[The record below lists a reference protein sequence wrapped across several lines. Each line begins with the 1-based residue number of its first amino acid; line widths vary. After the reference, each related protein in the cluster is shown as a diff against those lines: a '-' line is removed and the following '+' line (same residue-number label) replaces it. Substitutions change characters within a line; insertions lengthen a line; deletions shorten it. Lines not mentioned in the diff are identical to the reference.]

1 LDYYPFGGF
10 NSTIESFL
18 LGKICITCA
27 GERISGKFTQG
38 LYRKMGIT
46 EFICDSEKE
55 YISKAVRYGKNC
67 DERKKY
73 EKMILENVSK
83 IIEEKESVKEWK
95 IFLKKIYNEK
105 LNK

>member
-1 LDYYPFGGF
+1 M
-10 NSTIESFL
+10 
-18 LGKICITCA
+18 GKICITCT

-73 EKMILENVSK
+73 EGMILENVGK
-83 IIEEKESVKEWK
+83 IIEEKESVEEWK

-105 LNK
+105 RIFE